1 MEIETAMGM
10 KIVGKSGK
18 KSWKAMKMVMRS
30 KTSETW
36 LPR

>member
-18 KSWKAMKMVMRS
+18 KKLESNENGNALENLGNMVA
-30 KTSETW
+30 
-36 LPR
+36 